1 MRRLSVTSD
10 IFLMKEL
17 AQTLACSL
25 ILSKIDYCN
34 AVLHDAPTG
43 HHPETA
49 VSSEECSSWIV
60 LQVSRRSHAKP
71 LLQQLHWL
79 HRIKL
84 SVLTYKVRSTS
95 TPVCLH
101 CRIAECVCSRTLRSP
116 AIPLL
121 DQPLTKTYFS
131 RRAFR
136 FSAPSVWYS
145 LPQTVLISD
154 SLSVF

>member
-1 MRRLSVTSD
+1 MTHQPGTIQKLQRVQ
-10 IFLMKEL
+10 K
-17 AQTLACSL
+17 
-25 ILSKIDYCN
+25 N
-34 AVLHDAPTG
+34 AAR
-43 HHPETA
+43 
-49 VSSEECSSWIV
+49 IV

-121 DQPLTKTYFS
+121 EQPLTKTYFS

-154 SLSVF
+154 SLSVFKYRLFCSNQAFTEL